1 MPIDFHSRCDNKGPT
16 VSLFKIV
23 DGDCVG
29 GYTKAQWQ
37 SPYGY
42 KYSNDNDAILFNLNH
57 QRSFKNKGTGKEIF
71 NGSDF
76 GPVFRGNAGIGSDL
90 GAINEP
96 FNGNGRCYSW
106 VNKPGYGITAEGGKN
121 MLTNQE
127 DGPFTITELEVWKI

>member
-1 MPIDFHSRCDNKGPT
+1 MCKDFHSRCDNKGPT

-37 SPYGY
+37 SPKDE

-57 QRSFKNKGTGKEIF
+57 QRSFKNKGTGNEIC
-71 NGSDF
+71 NGNTW
-76 GPVFRGNAGIGSDL
+76 GPHFRGDGGSDL
-90 GAINEP
+90 GAFQP

-106 VNKPGYGITAEGGKN
+106 VNEPGYGITAEGGKN
-121 MLTNQE
+121 MLTNQYH
-127 DGPFTITELEVWKI
+127 GWFTLSELEVWEI